1 MDDRWKEEKL
11 VLTHLGD
18 DYEKYLGA
26 VVPPVFFTSLHVFP
40 TMEEY
45 VDFDWGQE
53 DSFVYGR
60 TGNPTVHIVEKKIAA
75 LEHGERALVFSS
87 GMGAAVAAVM
97 AVCKA
102 GSHIICIN
110 NSYGPVKKYLN
121 TYCIPKMN
129 MTVTYVKGTDIKE
142 FEEAIRPETDL
153 IILESPSTFVFS
165 LVDLKAVAELAHRY
179 GAKTYIDNTF
189 CTPLYQNP
197 LDMGIDFSMHT
208 LSKYLGGHSDLI
220 GGALVSKDKEM
231 MDYIA
236 SNIRELAGTILGP
249 MEAWLVMRGMRTLP
263 VRLKQHEETAMAVA
277 EYLENH
283 PMVKCVYY
291 PGLKSHPQYR
301 LMKQQQ
307 TGNSG
312 LMSFEL
318 NASPE
323 ETLRFCNALKLFK
336 IGCSWGGFESLV
348 VMPVYRAEESELEF
362 LGVGRGL
369 VRIHC
374 GLEGTEN
381 LIGDLEAAFKALDD
395 SNKSLD
401 SK

>member
-1 MDDRWKEEKL
+1 MDDRWQEEKQ

-45 VDFDWGQE
+45 VDFDWGRE
-53 DSFVYGR
+53 DAFVYGR

-87 GMGAAVAAVM
+87 GMGAAVATIM

-110 NSYGPVKKYLN
+110 NSYGPVKKFLN
-121 TYCIPKMN
+121 TYCIPKMG
-129 MTVTYVKGTDIKE
+129 MTVTYVKGTDIKD
-142 FEEAIRPETDL
+142 FEEAIRKETVL

-189 CTPLYQNP
+189 CTPLYQKP
-197 LDMGIDFSMHT
+197 LDLGIDFSMHT

-220 GGALVSKDKEM
+220 GGALVSKDKKM
-231 MDYIA
+231 MDHIA
-236 SNIRELAGTILGP
+236 SNIRELTGTILGP

-263 VRLKQHEETAMAVA
+263 VRLRQHEETAMAVA
-277 EYLENH
+277 EYLEHH
-283 PMVKCVYY
+283 PLVKRVYY
-291 PGLKSHPQYR
+291 PGLKSHPQYE

-312 LMSFEL
+312 LLSFEL
-318 NASPE
+318 KVSPE

-348 VMPVYRAEESELEF
+348 VMPVYRADEEELEF

-374 GLEGTEN
+374 GLEGTGN
-381 LIGDLEAAFKALDD
+381 LIRDLEQALRIDRCIAE
-395 SNKSLD
+395 
-401 SK
+401 

>member
-1 MDDRWKEEKL
+1 MMDKRYLDEKV

-18 DYEKYLGA
+18 DYGKYMGA

-45 VDFDWGQE
+45 VDFDWGKE
-53 DSFVYGR
+53 DAFVYGR
-60 TGNPTVHIVEKKIAA
+60 TGNPTVHIVEQKIAA

-87 GMGAAVAAVM
+87 GMGAAAA
-97 AVCKA
+97 AILAACRA

-110 NSYGPVKKYLN
+110 NSYGPVKKFLN
-121 TYCIPKMN
+121 TYCIPKLDMN
-129 MTVTYVKGTDIKE
+129 VTYVKGTDIRE
-142 FEEAIRPETDL
+142 FEEAIREETDL

-189 CTPLYQNP
+189 CTPLYQKP

-220 GGALVSKDKEM
+220 GGVLVSKDKAM

-236 SNIRELAGTILGP
+236 SGIRELTGAILGP

-263 VRLKQHEETAMAVA
+263 VRLKQHEETAVAVA
-277 EYLENH
+277 EYLEQH
-283 PMVKCVYY
+283 PRVKRVYY
-291 PGLKSHPQYR
+291 PGLKSHPQYG
-301 LMKQQQ
+301 LMEQQQ

-312 LMSFEL
+312 LLSFEL
-318 NASPE
+318 KASPE

-336 IGCSWGGFESLV
+336 IGCSWGGFESLA
-348 VMPVYRAEESELEF
+348 VMPVYRAEEEELAF

-374 GLEGTEN
+374 GLEGTRN
-381 LIGDLEAAFKALDD
+381 LIQDLEQAFKAV
-395 SNKSLD
+395 
-401 SK
+401 